1 MAKIKK
7 TFINFAL
14 FSLILGIV
22 SGLFIFLTKANNDL
36 PYLFIYQHG
45 VSTYYQTF
53 FLLLIAWEIFY
64 FKKIRSLITIRKTQ
78 SLFIYQLCLSIS
90 INLILF
96 ILGLFLPFIFTGTF
110 TFKYG
115 SPIYGSLIIFL
126 HFIILAILTWCL
138 MLLYNSKCP
147 VIWLLLILFLN
158 IFYHQTLETN
168 YLIIHYSKYF
178 DPLWRAMHHI
188 YI

>member
-1 MAKIKK
+1 MAKIKR
-7 TFINFAL
+7 TFIIFAL
-14 FSLILGIV
+14 FSLILGT
-22 SGLFIFLTKANNDL
+22 IFGFLIFFTRASDDL
-36 PYLFIYQHG
+36 PYLFIHQHG
-45 VSTYYQTF
+45 LSTYYQTF

-64 FKKIRSLITIRKTQ
+64 FKKIRSLIIIRKMK
-78 SLFIYQLCLSIS
+78 SLFLYQLCLSIGA
-90 INLILF
+90 NLILF

-110 TFKYG
+110 SFKYG
-115 SPIYGSLIIFL
+115 NPIYGSLIILL

-138 MLLYNSKCP
+138 ILLYNSKYP
-147 VIWLLLILFLN
+147 VIWLLLILFIN

-178 DPLWRAMHHI
+178 DPLWRAMHNV